1 MSFSSICREI
11 FSDEEGKKL
20 SAKRVI
26 GGISAAVVLICT
38 IFLTIRDGSTDVV
51 ENLLMTIFITSMSL
65 LGLPTI
71 AGAWGKSKV
80 SVGKAAENMC
90 NQQDMQTQ
98 QERQHPPYNNYRQHE
113 YRQPQQSGQPFEGE
127 VDV

>member
-1 MSFSSICREI
+1 MSFSSVCREI
-11 FSDEEGKKL
+11 FSDENGKKL

-26 GGISAAVVLICT
+26 GGVSASVVLACT

-71 AGAWGKSKV
+71 AGAWGKSKIAT
-80 SVGKAAENMC
+80 GIAAENMC
-90 NQQDMQTQ
+90 NQQDI
-98 QERQHPPYNNYRQHE
+98 QEQHPPYNNYRQYE
-113 YRQPQQSGQPFEGE
+113 YRQPQSGQPYVGE

>member
-1 MSFSSICREI
+1 VSFSSVCREI
-11 FSDEEGKKL
+11 FSDENGKKL

-26 GGISAAVVLICT
+26 GGISASVVLACT

-71 AGAWGKSKV
+71 AGAWGKSKIATGV
-80 SVGKAAENMC
+80 AAENIH
-90 NQQDMQTQ
+90 NQSTEAPQQDQYN
-98 QERQHPPYNNYRQHE
+98 RQHIYNDDYRPHP
-113 YRQPQQSGQPFEGE
+113 RSGQPFEGE
-127 VDV
+127 VGV